1 MPQATI
7 IIIIIII
14 KTKALQRERERFTVP
29 RRQEGNVSN
38 QVRERRLWSV
48 LERSKYCH
56 KKLLGG
62 ICMMLKPPAP
72 SSSPKLRLC
81 PTKSERGVH
90 SSSEPRGKCQQPS
103 DGESGDCGAFWS
115 VGRSTIKRFE
125 TAASPP
131 RYKRESSPLENLTS
145 APDSHQESAWE
156 VARASVAFKD

>member
-1 MPQATI
+1 
-7 IIIIIII
+7 
-14 KTKALQRERERFTVP
+14 
-29 RRQEGNVSN
+29 
-38 QVRERRLWSV
+38 
-48 LERSKYCH
+48 
-56 KKLLGG
+56 
-62 ICMMLKPPAP
+62 MLKPPAP

-156 VARASVAFKD
+156 VARASVALKRTEEKDKNMFCLKFSLGLLLVAPAALGSPVAEPEPEAEADPG